1 MTLENKIDTFLFTEY
16 CNTTCESRRYAIN
29 DVAMGFTQ
37 NCWDTVAEN
46 PEQTFDMDDLY
57 SGIADYL
64 DCYVEDDK
72 AKKSAIEALR
82 DELEVIIQEHKAAA
96 STKTKDAA

>member
-1 MTLENKIDTFLFTEY
+1 MTLEDKIETFLFTEW
-16 CNTTCESRRYAIN
+16 CDATCEARRYAIN
-29 DVAMGFTQ
+29 DIAGGFTQ

-46 PEQTFDMDDLY
+46 SEQTFDIDDLY

-72 AKKSAIEALR
+72 AKKFALLTLR

-96 STKTKDAA
+96 